1 LLDGQASR
9 WDTRRMPGR
18 FTVWF
23 ELDHVPRPAD
33 ARTRADA
40 ISS

>member
-1 LLDGQASR
+1 
-9 WDTRRMPGR
+9 MPGR

-23 ELDHVPRPAD
+23 ELDHVPRPVD
-33 ARTRADA
+33 ARPRADA